1 MKSLNQA
8 VDDYLALRRSLG
20 FKLREYGICLH
31 EFVLFLKA
39 NGSTRVTNKL
49 AVEYAT
55 QRQHEKPISWSRRL
69 IIIRGFAS
77 YHIGTDPQ
85 TEIPPIGLLRFRT
98 QRARPY
104 VYTKDEIRRL
114 LEAALKIESPHQLQ
128 PQTYHCLFGLL
139 AVSGLRV
146 GEAINLQ
153 PQDVDWSAG
162 VLTIRGAKFGKS
174 RLVPLHPSTR
184 AVLFDYAKRRD
195 EIYVRRPVSYFFV
208 SSHGT
213 KLEKPNLSRIFR
225 ELSRQ
230 IGIRKPGARHG
241 PRLHDFRHRFAIETL
256 LRWYRR
262 GEQMTRRMPVLST
275 YLGHGNVTGTYWYL
289 SNTPELMA
297 AASHLLETRWK
308 GVAQ

>member
-39 NGSTRVTNKL
+39 NGSARVTNKL

-55 QRQHEKPISWSRRL
+55 QRQHEKPVSWSRRL

-174 RLVPLHPSTR
+174 RLVPLHPSSR

-262 GEQMTRRMPVLST
+262 SHQPEQRPCQ
-275 YLGHGNVTGTYWYL
+275 HG
-289 SNTPELMA
+289 
-297 AASHLLETRWK
+297 
-308 GVAQ
+308 